1 LAADRSASALQLQI
15 TIVNILNDTAMHIH
29 PNQITP
35 NTQLEATYAA
45 EKAAAK
51 AAAERTRRKLMES
64 ASELAGEAAAEEA
77 YVLEVESQEDPTYS
91 KKRNPPRRDVNRQ
104 AAGSLDE
111 DHSVSDW
118 A

>member
-1 LAADRSASALQLQI
+1 MKDI
-15 TIVNILNDTAMHIH
+15 FMHIH
-29 PNQITP
+29 PNQLNP
-35 NTQLEATYAA
+35 NIQMDANYAA

-77 YVLEVESQEDPTYS
+77 YVLEVESEEEGSTYS
-91 KKRNPPRRDVNRQ
+91 RRHNLPRSGKKRQMTDV
-104 AAGSLDE
+104 LDE
-111 DHSVSDW
+111 EHSVSDW

>member
-1 LAADRSASALQLQI
+1 
-15 TIVNILNDTAMHIH
+15 MHIH

-35 NTQLEATYAA
+35 NTQLDATYAA

-51 AAAERTRRKLMES
+51 AAAERTQRKLMES
-64 ASELAGEAAAEEA
+64 ASELAGEAAEEA
-77 YVLEVESQEDPTYS
+77 FVVEVESREESAKYGKGRS
-91 KKRNPPRRDVNRQ
+91 WLRRGEKRQKTD
-104 AAGSLDE
+104 SLNE

>member
-1 LAADRSASALQLQI
+1 
-15 TIVNILNDTAMHIH
+15 MHIH
-29 PNQITP
+29 PNQVNP
-35 NTQLEATYAA
+35 NLQLDATYAA

-64 ASELAGEAAAEEA
+64 ASELAGEAAEES
-77 YVLEVESQEDPTYS
+77 YVVEVESREESADYGKGRS
-91 KKRNPPRRDVNRQ
+91 WPRCGDDRQ
-104 AAGSLDE
+104 MADSLND